1 MFKRMSIVPVSSTS
15 SGYGSL
21 MATAAQGMQRAT
33 AAVGSAG
40 VGVVQAFGAGTSTG
54 RVPAVDRVELSSTAR
69 GDAQEAPDDPA
80 SAMVGLTAART
91 QYSAAAAFVKAADE
105 VSGSLIDL
113 LA

>member
-1 MFKRMSIVPVSSTS
+1 MSIAPVSSS
-15 SGYGSL
+15 SAGYGSL
-21 MATAAQGMQRAT
+21 MATAAQGMQRAS
-33 AAVGSAG
+33 AAVESAG
-40 VGVVQAFGAGTSTG
+40 IGVVQAFGVGTSTG
-54 RVPAVDRVELSSTAR
+54 RVPAVDRVELSSAAR
-69 GDAQEAPDDPA
+69 GGSGEANDPA